1 MDTNQ
6 QVSGRKKSSLDK
18 VSEGGVS
25 LYGIQKNPLIFP
37 ALYFLPSKSKN
48 YAKSA

>member
-1 MDTNQ
+1 MDANQ

-18 VSEGGVS
+18 AGEGGVS

-37 ALYFLPSKSKN
+37 MLLSLPLKSKN
-48 YAKSA
+48 YAKSV